1 MILLASSIV
10 IFMDQPPP
18 PAPLPPFVLSN
29 FSSLSAKEL
38 RWDREFSFV
47 WGDLKLLSGKASYVL
62 KDKTLLAEGSVAA
75 KLGTE
80 RVEGKDLKIR
90 GLDLATRSVSK
101 DGFGFYFTDAKL
113 FSPVLYLAGEK
124 LSVSSEAGAEALN
137 LRFVPGPDPKG
148 EIELSADRL
157 RSQQGSGRLFFE
169 NATIRVLGNRLITL
183 PHLGVTPRYDKKRE
197 EQSLVLPIIYRTSRV
212 SGAVAGVRLPFAP
225 VGGAPGTFIIESTT
239 RQGINALV
247 TARKELLGQPASP
260 EPDDPNLFTGLRNA
274 TQKERS
280 FEERIR
286 PFIIARPPVAPDL
299 SLRRYAQALSAP
311 AVLDPL
317 PTQSKP
323 SLALEATIES
333 NREFV
338 RRAAFLLRSRLPE
351 AVLTGRIPGSKSEGG
366 WLATLGGGPA
376 REKFLDGSGKQVQA
390 DRLIG
395 SLGWEAPRLKLSDHS
410 QAHALLR
417 QTEQRY
423 PHAHYSI
430 SELRLSTD
438 YGFSPQTGLSGGLAL
453 RRAQGQSPFLFD
465 TLEAL
470 SEAQLRGQTQ
480 VGSLTV
486 ALLGR
491 WDLQTH
497 QLFDQE
503 IALGWRGKTVEPR
516 LTWRSQNQQVGFT
529 INLPALTGF

>member
-1 MILLASSIV
+1 M
-10 IFMDQPPP
+10 MDQPPP
-18 PAPLPPFVLSN
+18 QTPAPLPPFVLSN

-47 WGDLKLLSGKASYVL
+47 WGDLKLLSGKASYVV
-62 KDKTLLAEGSVAA
+62 KDKTLLAEGNVTA

-80 RVEGKDLKIR
+80 RVEGKDLKIT
-90 GLDLATRSVSK
+90 GLDMAARSVSK
-101 DGFGFYFTDAKL
+101 EGFGFYFTDAKL
-113 FSPVLYLAGEK
+113 FSPVLYIAGK
-124 LSVSSEAGAEALN
+124 TLSVSSETGAEARRL
-137 LRFVPGPDPKG
+137 LFVPGPDPKG

-157 RSQQGSGRLFFE
+157 RSQPGSGRLFFE
-169 NATIRVLGNRLITL
+169 NATVRVLGNRLITL
-183 PHLGVTPRYDKKRE
+183 PRLGVTPRYDRKRE

-212 SGAVAGVRLPFAP
+212 SGVVAGVRLPFAP
-225 VGGAPGTFIIESTT
+225 VGGAPGTFIVESTT
-239 RQGINALV
+239 LQGWNVLA
-247 TARKELLGQPASP
+247 TARKELLGQPTSP
-260 EPDDPNLFTGLRNA
+260 ESEEPNLFTGVRNA

-280 FEERIR
+280 FEERVR

-311 AVLDPL
+311 VVLDPL
-317 PTQSKP
+317 PLQSKP
-323 SLALEATIES
+323 SLALEATVES

-338 RRAAFLLRSRLPE
+338 RRGAFLLRSRLPE
-351 AVLTGRIPGSKSEGG
+351 AVLTGRIPGSKGEGG

-395 SLGWEAPRLKLSDHS
+395 SLGWEAPRIKLSPHS

-438 YGFSPQTGLSGGLAL
+438 YGFAPQTGLSGGVAL
-453 RRAQGQSPFLFD
+453 RRAQGKSPFLFD

-480 VGSLTV
+480 LGNLTV
-486 ALLGR
+486 ALMGR
-491 WDLQTH
+491 WDLRTRQI
-497 QLFDQE
+497 FDQE
-503 IALGWRGKTVEPR
+503 IALGWRGKTIEPR